1 MLPSRLLVVH
11 DAGRGGE
18 DDVTE
23 LTRGQKL
30 DDPLLEIAELD
41 VVARVDDTGLVEAVK
56 NISRA
61 LETNKTT
68 EILTG
73 R

>member
-1 MLPSRLLVVH
+1 MVH

-30 DDPLLEIAELD
+30 DNPLLEITKLD
-41 VVARVDDTGLVEAVK
+41 VVARVDDTGLVEAATIVSTCTTR
-56 NISRA
+56 SRVIM
-61 LETNKTT
+61 
-68 EILTG
+68 ILTG